1 MDTDT
6 MNKRTALITCTV
18 SIWIIC
24 ICSTAWGIVDTR
36 AIETVREKSVL
47 NANDLQAIDAFVL
60 DAVEEVLRAQDKDFA
75 TIAKTR
81 SILISRQQSNVPNQ
95 KQYTQQFLE
104 SVQKHV
110 GSALKEAQTLTP
122 VRRTKVSINLLIMAQ
137 AMNHKMMITV
147 ALPYLSDSSK
157 PVSYWATQLA
167 TSPAAL
173 VAANG
178 SAPESGQLISAL
190 KKIAP
195 VASSETLSLIAPFAA
210 QINNAAGQEL
220 ILSIADARIKQYANN
235 TVSHELADIKVL
247 SGLCVQFDTNTTS
260 KTQCAQRFAQLFSYA
275 IQRYAKNQAQLTDQQ
290 KEDLISIIAETED
303 KCITKLTKQPQVALR
318 RALERGDVTILMTE
332 HDALLGSATQKG
344 TLAELLHFSYKA
356 GNMEQDFPLALK

>member
-1 MDTDT
+1 
-6 MNKRTALITCTV
+6 MNKRTTLITCTI

-110 GSALKEAQTLTP
+110 GSALKEAQTLP
-122 VRRTKVSINLLIMAQ
+122 PLRRTKVGINLLIMAQ
-137 AMNHKMMITV
+137 AMNNKLMITV
-147 ALPYLSDSSK
+147 ALPYLSDASK
-157 PVSYWATQLA
+157 PVSYWAMQLA

-173 VAANG
+173 AAVNA
-178 SAPESGQLISAL
+178 SAPESEQLVSEL
-190 KKIAP
+190 KQIAP
-195 VASSETLSLIAPFAA
+195 VASPETLSLIIPFAA
-210 QINNAAGQEL
+210 QINNSAGQEL
-220 ILSIADARIKQYANN
+220 ILSIADSRLRQYANN

-247 SGLCVQFDTNTTS
+247 SGLCIQFYANRTG
-260 KTQCAQRFAQLFSYA
+260 KTQCAQRFAQLLSYA
-275 IQRYAKNQAQLTDQQ
+275 IQRYAKNQAQLTNQQ
-290 KEDLISIIAETED
+290 KEDLISIIAETEE
-303 KCITKLTKQPQVALR
+303 KCLTKLTKEPQAALK
-318 RALERGDVTILMTE
+318 RALERGDMALLMTE
-332 HDALLGSATQKG
+332 HDTLLGSTTKTG
-344 TLAELLHFSYKA
+344 TLPELLHFSYKA
-356 GNMEQDFPLALK
+356 GNMEQNFPLALK